1 MITRCLNLLLSL
13 LTLSCGYGL
22 AQGNAEP
29 ERMPI
34 SRHEIINLTTELALT
49 ETAYRRLVVALP
61 TSDLNPGATLRVVI
75 RSRTPGL
82 VAVDQA
88 GLAGAGLVQLSL
100 QFEWVV
106 AGRVKW
112 SVNSDGLSRGAVLAR
127 TAMEGRVARENAY
140 QSALR
145 DGLDFG
151 IERFKAFIGSQ
162 RGNQS
167 K

>member
-1 MITRCLNLLLSL
+1 MFTRCLNLLLSL
-13 LTLSCGYGL
+13 LTFSCGYGL

-29 ERMPI
+29 EPMPI

-61 TSDLNPGATLRVVI
+61 TSDLNPGATLRVLI

-112 SVNSDGLSRGAVLAR
+112 SVNSDGLSRGAVPGPRWRVEWRAR
-127 TAMEGRVARENAY
+127 TPIRVR
-140 QSALR
+140 
-145 DGLDFG
+145 
-151 IERFKAFIGSQ
+151 
-162 RGNQS
+162 
-167 K
+167 